1 MKKIIIEMNVRS
13 EILHSIL
20 FLPNSKNH
28 SKNPNNLHPLV
39 IRVNGM
45 PGKSPEED
53 EQRFARYFVENDIA
67 YFSFDHQGVR
77 TSTGI
82 FTYYDAQANIEKVM
96 DHLVQYPEINPL
108 KIGLL
113 GESFGGAMALCHA
126 VRDNRVKCLAIRS
139 PVFDTETI
147 PQNPLFKFFIRALTR
162 NKEMRF
168 PDVDYKKAYAEQ
180 TRQFNPKRLAQFLS
194 IPFYLIAGN
203 KDALFPENGF
213 HQLFNKVKSEEK
225 KIDIIDGA
233 NHNFTDKNHFQQMCN
248 NLVDFFHN
256 QLISKSINI

>member
-1 MKKIIIEMNVRS
+1 MEKIVIEINVRS
-13 EILHSIL
+13 ETLHSIL
-20 FLPNSKNH
+20 YLPETKNH
-28 SKNPNNLHPLV
+28 KTNANNHLPLV

-53 EQRFARYFVENDIA
+53 EQRFAHYFVENNIA
-67 YFSFDHQGVR
+67 YFTYDHQGVR

-82 FTYYDAQANIEKVM
+82 FSYYDAQANIEKVI
-96 DHLVQYPEINPL
+96 DQLVHYPKINPL

-139 PVFDTETI
+139 PVFDTEVI
-147 PQNPLFKFFIRALTR
+147 PKNPLFKFFIRALTR

-168 PDVDYKKAYAEQ
+168 PEVDYKEEYSKQ
-180 TRQFNPKRLAQFLS
+180 TKQFNPKKLANYL
-194 IPFYLIAGN
+194 IKPFYLIAGN

-213 HQLFNKVKSEEK
+213 HQLFNKVKSKEK
-225 KIDIIDGA
+225 KIEILEGA
-233 NHNFTDKNHFQQMCN
+233 NHNFTDKNHFQMMCEKIINFFRIQLVTN
-248 NLVDFFHN
+248 NITL
-256 QLISKSINI
+256 

>member
-1 MKKIIIEMNVRS
+1 MEKIVIEINVRS
-13 EILHSIL
+13 ETLHSIL
-20 FLPNSKNH
+20 YLPETKNH
-28 SKNPNNLHPLV
+28 KTNANNHLPLV

-53 EQRFARYFVENDIA
+53 EQRFAHYFVENNIA
-67 YFSFDHQGVR
+67 YFTYDHQGVR

-82 FTYYDAQANIEKVM
+82 FSYYDAQANIEKVI
-96 DHLVQYPEINPL
+96 DQLVHYPKINPL

-139 PVFDTETI
+139 PVFDTEVI
-147 PQNPLFKFFIRALTR
+147 PKNPLFKFFIRALTR

-168 PDVDYKKAYAEQ
+168 PEVDYKEEYSKQ
-180 TRQFNPKRLAQFLS
+180 TKQFNPKKLANYL
-194 IPFYLIAGN
+194 IKPFYLIAGN

-225 KIDIIDGA
+225 KIEILEGA
-233 NHNFTDKNHFQQMCN
+233 NHNFTDKNHFQMMCEKIINFFRIQLVTN
-248 NLVDFFHN
+248 NITL
-256 QLISKSINI
+256 